1 MNKDQTSLQPVIGI
15 DLGDKKHLV
24 CVMNQAGKILRES
37 SIQNNADSLQQLC
50 DEFPGALVVIEVG
63 THSPWIS
70 RLLKANG
77 LTVLVANAR
86 KVRAIYANTRKCDR
100 LDAEVLA
107 RLARVDP
114 ELLHPIEHNSEQ
126 AQLDLLSIKMRDTL
140 VRQRTTLITSL
151 RGLIKSLGV
160 RLPACSSASFPRQA
174 RAKLAAEGRSDLLVI
189 AEPLLVSIETTSKQI
204 VAYEKIIAETA
215 TARYPETALLREI
228 PGVGPITSL
237 SFVLAIEKCERFS
250 NTRNVGAWLGLVP
263 RRDQSGDSDK
273 QMPISKE
280 GNRYLRKLLVQSAQY
295 ILGHFGPDCELKRYG
310 QRIAARGGKAAKKRA
325 ITAVSRKLAVLM
337 LTLWKQN
344 GTYEPFRGGQLPA

>member
-1 MNKDQTSLQPVIGI
+1 MNKDQTSSQTVIGI
-15 DLGDKKHLV
+15 DLGDKKHAV
-24 CVMNQAGKILRES
+24 CVMNQAGKILRQS
-37 SIQNNADSLQQLC
+37 SILNNAASLQQLC
-50 DEFPGALVVIEVG
+50 DEYPCALVVIEVG

-77 LTVLVANAR
+77 LKVLVANAR

-100 LDAEVLA
+100 LDATILA

-140 VRQRTTLITSL
+140 VRQRTALITSL
-151 RGLIKSLGV
+151 RGAIKSLGV
-160 RLPACSSASFPRQA
+160 RLPVCSSASFPRQA
-174 RAKLAAEGRSDLLVI
+174 RAKLEAEGRSDLLVI
-189 AEPLLVSIETTSKQI
+189 AEPLLVSLETTSKQI
-204 VAYEKIIAETA
+204 LAYEKIIAETA
-215 TARYPETALLREI
+215 AARYPEAALLREI

-237 SFVLAIEKCERFS
+237 SFVLTIEKCERFS
-250 NTRNVGAWLGLVP
+250 NTRSVGAWLGLVP
-263 RRDQSGDSDK
+263 QRDQSGDSDK

-344 GTYEPFRGGQLPA
+344 ATYEPFRGGQLPA